1 MLGKGWTGSFCR
13 YFRENVLPLAPVLE
27 KAVCEEGPPQEP
39 GAHEEET
46 LNPRAGA
53 LRFGPAESPGF
64 QWVLTLFSGQRYP
77 NTFQPG
83 LRGYFVTT
91 GASANLT
98 RGRKGGNCHRDKR
111 GGPMNRRDNP
121 LLAAE
126 LTEEQNGN
134 MLDGILNNLPP
145 SPLPQRPEEKELD
158 RVKEPPAL
166 KRSREREER

>member
-77 NTFQPG
+77 NTFRPG

-91 GASANLT
+91 GASGQLGPKPEGGMDHSDHTTDETQDHAGT
-98 RGRKGGNCHRDKR
+98 IHSAVHKGLYRLR
-111 GGPMNRRDNP
+111 
-121 LLAAE
+121 
-126 LTEEQNGN
+126 
-134 MLDGILNNLPP
+134 
-145 SPLPQRPEEKELD
+145 
-158 RVKEPPAL
+158 KEPGQDGRRKIYL
-166 KRSREREER
+166 CL

>member
-77 NTFQPG
+77 NTFRPG

-91 GASANLT
+91 GAS
-98 RGRKGGNCHRDKR
+98 GQPD
-111 GGPMNRRDNP
+111 P
-121 LLAAE
+121 
-126 LTEEQNGN
+126 
-134 MLDGILNNLPP
+134 
-145 SPLPQRPEEKELD
+145 RPEEKELD